1 MLTITDWESDIYET
15 KQFVTKENKYKAWKE
30 VLANKV
36 LVPLVK
42 RNTYLEI
49 GVGHGRWASYMVGWV
64 HRSILIDNDKKNIE
78 ICQNRFGIHPHIEYI
93 TNNGYDLERVD
104 DQSVDLVWSFDTMIA
119 LPEDIIYSYLNEI
132 ARVLKPGGHAAIH
145 AVNLDNKTNLT
156 LIEKKIEWGTHSMA
170 GDSCIFILRN
180 GEITTEK
187 PPGPREGV
195 ILPMAL
201 SKSGKLHRDK
211 RTRRISRL
219 KRRLSENAPIIP
231 KVL

>member
-15 KQFVTKENKYKAWKE
+15 KQFVTKENKYKPWKE

-64 HRSILIDNDKKNIE
+64 NRSILIDNDKKNIE

-93 TNNGYDLERVD
+93 VNNGSNLERVD
-104 DQSVDLVWSFDTMIA
+104 DQSVDLVWSFDTMIT
-119 LPEDIIYSYLNEI
+119 LPEDIVQSYLDEI

-145 AVNLDNKTNLT
+145 AIDLNNTTNLT
-156 LIEKKIEWGTHSMA
+156 LIEKRVTWGTHSMA

-195 ILPMAL
+195 IVPITL
-201 SKSGKLHRDK
+201 SKIGKQRRDK
-211 RTRRISRL
+211 RTNRIRRL
-219 KRRLSENAPIIP
+219 KRRLNEHKPITP
-231 KVL
+231 QLL